1 MVERGPPLEGVVTK
15 ASFWTDRPT
24 LVTGATGLVGG
35 WLVGSLLERGANVVC
50 LVRDQ
55 VPHSRLLSEGML
67 SRVDVVTGDVRDQ
80 ALLERV
86 LGEYEVDTVFHL
98 AAQAIVGV
106 ANRNPV
112 STFETNIGGTWAM
125 LEACR
130 RSPAVKQIVTASTDK
145 AYGDHAS
152 AVYDE
157 ATPLLARFPYD
168 VSKACADLIAQSY
181 AASFDLPVAVTRCGN
196 FYGGGDLNWSRLVPS
211 TIRSIMRDE
220 RPVIRSNGQYIRDY
234 FYVEDGAAAYLLLA
248 EQLAA
253 RPELRGEAFNF
264 SYDAKLTVR
273 DLVDLIVRLMGSTLT
288 PVVQNIATGEIPVQ
302 RLDRS
307 KALKRLGWQPTYTL
321 DEGLRRTIGWYERS
335 LSGTQARHVG

>member
-1 MVERGPPLEGVVTK
+1 LAGVVLT

-35 WLVGSLLERGANVVC
+35 WLVGSLLERGASVVC

-55 VPHSRLLSEGML
+55 VPNSRLLSEGML
-67 SRVDVVTGDVRDQ
+67 SRVNVVTGDVRDQ

-112 STFETNIGGTWAM
+112 STFQTNIGGTWAM

-130 RSPAVKQIVTASTDK
+130 RSPAVKQIVLASTDK

-152 AVYDE
+152 AVYQE
-157 ATPLLARFPYD
+157 ATPLRARFPYD
-168 VSKACADLIAQSY
+168 VSKACADMIAQSY
-181 AASFDLPVAVTRCGN
+181 AASFDVPVAVTRCGN
-196 FYGGGDLNWSRLVPS
+196 FYGGGDLNWSRLVPG
-211 TIRSIMRDE
+211 TIRSIIRGE
-220 RPVIRSNGQYIRDY
+220 RPVIRSDGQYVRDY

-248 EQLAA
+248 EQLSAH
-253 RPELRGEAFNF
+253 PELRGEAFNF
-264 SYDAKLTVR
+264 SYDATLTAL
-273 DLVDLIVRLMGSTLT
+273 DLVDMIVRLMRSTLT

-302 RLDRS
+302 RLDPS
-307 KALKRLGWQPTYTL
+307 KARERLGWQPTYTL

-335 LSGTQARHVG
+335 LVAMHVGHGGS